1 MKVDQKTRISEP
13 LRKRLV
19 GVGQLLRSA
28 RIGNRLT
35 QDEAATTCNVS
46 RQTVSRIERGDPS
59 VAWGQVARFADAMG
73 VADLLGGETPSD
85 PEAAGRRV
93 RAPKAK
99 LEALPA

>member
-1 MKVDQKTRISEP
+1 MKVDQKSRISEP
-13 LRKRLV
+13 QQRRLR
-19 GVGQLLRSA
+19 GIGEMLRSA
-28 RIGNRLT
+28 RVRNRLT

-73 VADLLGGETPSD
+73 VASLFGGETPAD

-93 RAPKAK
+93 RATKVK
-99 LEALPA
+99 LDAMPA